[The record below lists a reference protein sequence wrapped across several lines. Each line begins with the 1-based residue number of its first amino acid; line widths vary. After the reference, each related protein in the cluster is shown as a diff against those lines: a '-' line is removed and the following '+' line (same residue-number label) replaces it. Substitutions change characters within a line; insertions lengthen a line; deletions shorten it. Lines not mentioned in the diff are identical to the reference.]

1 MKIPTTKNHR
11 QLARWINAQR
21 LGYAGDPV
29 AARVESAYTN
39 TDRKLAGT
47 RLRVPTAA
55 ACPAAPATPAVE
67 VGGARMM
74 RPSVL
79 AAARWMKARWMNS
92 RAASSSMSKSG
103 HWESRMAVGSRSGS
117 RLGTQTR
124 SWSGLRTQ
132 YAPIPPWTKFG
143 RLV

>member
-47 RLRVPTAA
+47 RLRRFSCPKSAA
-55 ACPAAPATPAVE
+55 WHSCNCDTRGAGACPIHEPCNCDY
-67 VGGARMM
+67 
-74 RPSVL
+74 
-79 AAARWMKARWMNS
+79 AARAEQVR
-92 RAASSSMSKSG
+92 
-103 HWESRMAVGSRSGS
+103 
-117 RLGTQTR
+117 RLALWRQ
-124 SWSGLRTQ
+124 L
-132 YAPIPPWTKFG
+132 AEE
-143 RLV
+143 